1 MTNRTNV
8 SKQITLKELIIPFGE
23 PDGSNDRRAAELK
36 FPKDL
41 TPEEIQHILRVT
53 GWGQTPELV
62 PPGTTLRAMQNV
74 ADRELESRRGLAGAD
89 AEQDLYT
96 DPEQYASPPVAE
108 ASCDPNSDY
117 WEQPE

>member
-8 SKQITLKELIIPFGE
+8 NKHITLKELIIPFGK
-23 PDGSNDRRAAELK
+23 PDGSNDRRAAELR

-41 TPEEIQHILRVT
+41 TREEIQHILRVT
-53 GWGQTPELV
+53 GWGQAAQAP
-62 PPGTTLRAMQNV
+62 LR
-74 ADRELESRRGLAGAD
+74 ESRRGLAGAGAD